1 VDFVDLAALPHAR
14 AIAGAILGLAG
25 ARAPLELLLA
35 LIDDEEAE
43 VAEGALRSLAAYP
56 DSLTPGLAAHLL
68 ERIPSLLAG
77 ARETLLLTLA
87 RACTP
92 VTIAALFGYLAD
104 DQHYWGLTMTVL
116 EEEGSAFPAEQ
127 LLPWLDAPDYR
138 ARAAAITALGERVA
152 VERLLPFLTDTEGW
166 GQAENPLRA
175 VLENLVQ
182 RDEPI
187 PWEPLLPCLHDHD
200 SYVVHLAAFV
210 LWRQGER
217 VPVAVLL
224 DALEATED
232 YFLPGLLLG
241 ALAQRAAE
249 VPRERIAQALLGKAR
264 FSDWSFMLRSGK
276 RLPLT
281 FDLRALAAALPRDAL
296 TQGLLQGDVLRRAHL
311 LGFVGYLGAA
321 APMDALVAVIETESG
336 YLRQLALE
344 AVMRLGPVVPKTA
357 LSVIRPLVYDPDR
370 TTRRVAAAAL
380 GTQGEHIE
388 DAFWLELCAHSDSG
402 LRRQAI
408 SELGRRGRLD
418 PRLSALAD
426 QSSAVRETAV
436 ATLAA
441 LGEQLPL
448 EPLDLALRGPSEWQR
463 GGALEVA
470 NRLGEAVPIA
480 LLRAGLQHIE
490 AALERLAS
498 DASVPAALI
507 ELCASRWRWP
517 FRVALLRRE
526 CDPVVL
532 GAYLREV
539 ANWEEWSRRRAV
551 IELLRFPGV
560 LDLLLP
566 QALALLREGPAEAEP

>member
-1 VDFVDLAALPHAR
+1 MDFIDLAALPHAR
-14 AIAGAILGLAG
+14 AIAGTILGQAG

-35 LIDDEEAE
+35 HIDDEEAYI
-43 VAEGALRSLAAYP
+43 AEGAIRSLAAYP
-56 DSLTPGLAAHLL
+56 DGFTPDLAAHLL
-68 ERIPSLLAG
+68 ERIPTLPAW
-77 ARETLLLTLA
+77 ARQTPLLTLA
-87 RACTP
+87 RARTP
-92 VTIAALFGYLAD
+92 VTIAALFDYLTD
-104 DQHYWGLTMTVL
+104 DHHFTGLTMTVL

-127 LLPWLDAPDYR
+127 LLPWLDAPHWR
-138 ARAAAITALGERVA
+138 ARTAAITALGERVA
-152 VERLLPFLTDTEGW
+152 VERLLPFLTDPEGW

-187 PWEPLLPCLHDHD
+187 PWEPLLPCLRDQD
-200 SYVVHLAAFV
+200 SYIARLVAFV
-210 LWRQGER
+210 LWRQGKR
-217 VPVAVLL
+217 VPATVLL
-224 DALEATED
+224 EALETTENR
-232 YFLPGLLLG
+232 YLRGLLIG
-241 ALAQRAAE
+241 ALVQRGE
-249 VPRERIAQALLGKAR
+249 PVPTERIAQALFEDTSFL
-264 FSDWSFMLRSGK
+264 DWLFRLRRNNS
-276 RLPLT
+276 LPLA
-281 FDLRALAAALPRDAL
+281 FDLQSLAAAFPPDTLR
-296 TQGLLQGDVLRRAHL
+296 QELLQGDVRRRAHL

-321 APMDALVAVIETESG
+321 APMEALAAVIETESG

-344 AVMRLGPVVPKTA
+344 AVMRLGPVVPETV

-436 ATLAA
+436 AALAA
-441 LGEQLPL
+441 LGEQIPL
-448 EPLDLALRGPSEWQR
+448 EPLALALRGPSEWQR

-480 LLRAGLQHIE
+480 LLRAGLQHVE

-498 DASVPAALI
+498 DASVPAALV

-566 QALALLREGPAEAEP
+566 QALALLGESQAGAES